1 MNSLSVSVRRFAV
14 MVILIFG
21 SPSIAA
27 QESAEAPRVPKRV
40 ATLTAGVGNAMGW
53 FGLQAERYLARE
65 RLSAFL
71 GAGYTPSLDPGDPSG
86 PTFAAGVRG
95 YTVGFK
101 HRGFLAFSVSQ
112 IFVET
117 PLNEDPHRLYGPGL
131 EVGYQFASRGGF
143 TFMASV
149 GLGYAPA
156 APEEASAVGELLGIG
171 LGYTWRRQVR
181 HAPE

>member
-1 MNSLSVSVRRFAV
+1 
-14 MVILIFG
+14 
-21 SPSIAA
+21 
-27 QESAEAPRVPKRV
+27 
-40 ATLTAGVGNAMGW
+40 MGW
-53 FGLQAERYLARE
+53 LWLQAERYFARE

-71 GAGYTPSLDPGDPSG
+71 GVGYTPSLDPGDPSG

-95 YTVGFK
+95 FTAGFK
-101 HRGFLAFSVSQ
+101 HRGFLALSVCQ

-131 EVGYQFASRGGF
+131 VVGYQFASRGGF

-156 APEEASAVGELLGIG
+156 APEEASEVGELLGIG
-171 LGYTWRRQVR
+171 LGYTWRR
-181 HAPE
+181 

>member
-1 MNSLSVSVRRFAV
+1 MLQLVVIVMLTLYNPLSLA
-14 MVILIFG
+14 G
-21 SPSIAA
+21 
-27 QESAEAPRVPKRV
+27 QQSAEAPRVLKRV

-53 FGLQAERYLARE
+53 LGLQAERYFGRE

-86 PTFAAGVRG
+86 PTVAAGVRG
-95 YTVGFK
+95 FTAGFK
-101 HRGFLAFSVSQ
+101 HRGFLALSVSQ

-117 PLNEDPHRLYGPGL
+117 ALNEDPHRLYGPGL
-131 EVGYQFASRGGF
+131 EIGYQFASQGGF

-156 APEEASAVGELLGIG
+156 APEEASEVGELLGIG
-171 LGYTWRRQVR
+171 LGYTWRR
-181 HAPE
+181 